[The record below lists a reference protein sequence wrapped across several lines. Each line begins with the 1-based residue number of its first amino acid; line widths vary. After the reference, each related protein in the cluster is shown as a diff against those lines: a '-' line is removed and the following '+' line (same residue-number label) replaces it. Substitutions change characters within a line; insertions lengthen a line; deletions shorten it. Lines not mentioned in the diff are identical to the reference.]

1 MKLCVSG
8 RTFFYI
14 SAAGEAASSEKNKLT
29 VTTGGTEEV
38 SKVGFA
44 SEEVAWIYG
53 QKEHKAGRLRDC
65 C

>member
-1 MKLCVSG
+1 M
-8 RTFFYI
+8 
-14 SAAGEAASSEKNKLT
+14 EKNKLT

-44 SEEVAWIYG
+44 SEEVAWIYVL
-53 QKEHKAGRLRDC
+53 KEHKARRLRDC

>member
-1 MKLCVSG
+1 MCRGGL
-8 RTFFYI
+8 FFYG
-14 SAAGEAASSEKNKLT
+14 SSAGEAASSGKNKLT

-44 SEEVAWIYG
+44 SEEVAWIYVL
-53 QKEHKAGRLRDC
+53 KEHKARRLRDC